1 MTLLV
6 NLMSQDMQPIN
17 YGFLTLTSKKN
28 VKTKQFKVFFGGGND
43 VKGN

>member
-28 VKTKQFKVFFGGGND
+28 VKQNNLKFFFGGGE
-43 VKGN
+43 